1 MSAKLFAVDV
11 LESGDGLAGSGGRD
25 RPMIS

>member
-1 MSAKLFAVDV
+1 LAELFAGDV
-11 LESGDGLAGSGGRD
+11 LESGDGVAGSGGRD